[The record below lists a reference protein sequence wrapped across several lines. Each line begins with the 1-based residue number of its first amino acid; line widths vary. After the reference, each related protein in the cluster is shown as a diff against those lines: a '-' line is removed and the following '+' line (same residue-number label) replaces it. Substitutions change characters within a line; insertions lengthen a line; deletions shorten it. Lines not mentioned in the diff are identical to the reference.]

1 MFNPGINFLDR
12 KKEGFYIFSVDKSQT
27 TTTGKIKEVLMFE
40 KVFIPYKGYWSSP
53 FSRWQ
58 MSFQNINAIEL
69 GAQTAR
75 KFFEIRGYTPDIVD
89 GCILGM
95 TVGQPSYL
103 YANPWFC
110 GLLGNGN
117 ISGPTLS
124 QACATSATSIYIA
137 GLWVESGNY
146 QNVLATATDRCSNG
160 PHTVWPNPNGPGG
173 EVISENWNMDNFNR
187 DPNTGEAM
195 LKTGENAALMFGGIT
210 KEESDAIAV
219 RRYEQYLMALAN
231 DREFQK
237 GYMIPV
243 EVFLSK
249 KKSILVETD
258 EGVTPCTLEGLAPLK
273 PVLSGGCISFGA
285 QTHPADGNAGLM
297 ITTKEKAE
305 ELSKNKAITI
315 QLLSYGFARTKKA
328 HMPLAV
334 PPAAESALKK
344 AGITVKDLKAVKT
357 HNPFS
362 VNDIIL
368 GKTLNIPDAI
378 FNNYGCSLIFGHP
391 QGPTGAR
398 STIELIEEL
407 VKLGG
412 GYGLFAGCAAGD
424 TAAALV
430 VKIY

>member
-1 MFNPGINFLDR
+1 
-12 KKEGFYIFSVDKSQT
+12 
-27 TTTGKIKEVLMFE
+27 
-40 KVFIPYKGYWSSP
+40 
-53 FSRWQ
+53 
-58 MSFQNINAIEL
+58 
-69 GAQTAR
+69 
-75 KFFEIRGYTPDIVD
+75 
-89 GCILGM
+89 
-95 TVGQPSYL
+95 
-103 YANPWFC
+103 
-110 GLLGNGN
+110 
-117 ISGPTLS
+117 
-124 QACATSATSIYIA
+124 
-137 GLWVESGNY
+137 
-146 QNVLATATDRCSNG
+146 
-160 PHTVWPNPNGPGG
+160 
-173 EVISENWNMDNFNR
+173 
-187 DPNTGEAM
+187 M